1 MKIAVAVLLTSLTSV
16 RALQHPESPAQHCR
30 HDAGPPWADDEENFG
45 NKAYFDGTPA
55 APKGDCP
62 APLAAACSAKGK
74 KAAFLD
80 GPVDC
85 GGKGWFCRILP
96 QAGWRN
102 PDFDDNNFAHCNAR
116 DADERDDQGHCHG
129 SDVDSAYGWWVR
141 DHWFRGYAGTL
152 TCSCDWS
159 KLEGLAN
166 RCDYRRHV
174 DEDEAGKCRDANE
187 RHGMSYEDG
196 CEAHADKPFDDP
208 CDGPDSECW
217 TVTSFADPESIGDGG
232 DESEGDEQEDEDA
245 GDEEED
251 EDAGDESEGDESE
264 GDEQEGDEEEDS
276 EEGDEDSGDEDERD
290 EEEDE
295 DSGDEDAGDEEE
307 DSYEDDGDE
316 CEDDP
321 RWRKHPRKNRRKRHD
336 CDWVAA
342 KARKRCKKKNK
353 IGVRAS
359 EACECA
365 CA

>member
-1 MKIAVAVLLTSLTSV
+1 MGSHAVSLNEARARAARRAPSSGPGRDSTS
-16 RALQHPESPAQHCR
+16 RFAHRHPEAPAQHCR
-30 HDAGPPWADDEENFG
+30 HDAGPPWGDDEENFG
-45 NKAYFDGTPA
+45 SKAYFANTPA
-55 APKGDCP
+55 YPHGVCP
-62 APLAAACSAKGK
+62 APLAAACAAKGK

-85 GGKGWFCRILP
+85 GGKGWFCRIMP

-102 PDFDDNNFAHCNAR
+102 PDFDDNNFAHCNVR

-129 SDVDSAYGWWVR
+129 SDQDDTYGWWVR

-152 TCSCDWS
+152 ICSCDWS
-159 KLEGLAN
+159 KLKGLAN

-174 DEDEAGKCRDANE
+174 DADEAGKCRDANE

-208 CDGPDSECW
+208 CHAADSECW
-217 TVTSFADPESIGDGG
+217 TVSSFADPESVEGG
-232 DESEGDEQEDEDA
+232 
-245 GDEEED
+245 
-251 EDAGDESEGDESE
+251 GDESE
-264 GDEQEGDEEEDS
+264 GDEQEGDEQ
-276 EEGDEDSGDEDERD
+276 EGDEDERDEDERDEDERD
-290 EEEDE
+290 EEEDQ
-295 DSGDEDAGDEEE
+295 DSGDEEEDSEEGDEEE
-307 DSYEDDGDE
+307 DSYEDDDDWP
-316 CEDDP
+316 CVYDP
-321 RWRKHPRKNRRKRHD
+321 RWRKHPRKNPFKRYD

>member
-1 MKIAVAVLLTSLTSV
+1 MQIAVALLLTSLTNNV
-16 RALQHPESPAQHCR
+16 RALQHPEAPAQHCR

-80 GPVDC
+80 GLVDC
-85 GGKGWFCRILP
+85 GGKGWFCRIMP
-96 QAGWRN
+96 QAGWVN
-102 PDFDDNNFAHCNAR
+102 PDFDDNNFAMCNAR
-116 DADERDDQGHCHG
+116 DADE
-129 SDVDSAYGWWVR
+129 
-141 DHWFRGYAGTL
+141 
-152 TCSCDWS
+152 
-159 KLEGLAN
+159 EG
-166 RCDYRRHV
+166 
-174 DEDEAGKCRDANE
+174 
-187 RHGMSYEDG
+187 
-196 CEAHADKPFDDP
+196 
-208 CDGPDSECW
+208 
-217 TVTSFADPESIGDGG
+217 
-232 DESEGDEQEDEDA
+232 DEDA
-245 GDEEED
+245 G
-251 EDAGDESEGDESE
+251 
-264 GDEQEGDEEEDS
+264 
-276 EEGDEDSGDEDERD
+276 D

-353 IGVRAS
+353 TGVRAS